1 MAIALIK
8 NIPDRITDSEVLTIL
23 KSNKVTGSYI
33 AYIKDFTNIKD
44 ELLSLWLNVNVKT
57 FRSYKRG
64 DVLLKEN
71 LQEQVILLI
80 SLFKHGV
87 EVFGTVDD
95 FIMWL
100 ESDNFFVDF
109 DKPINYLTTV
119 TGIRF
124 IDDRLTAIEFGDN
137 V

>member
-1 MAIALIK
+1 MAIAVIK

-100 ESDNFFVDF
+100 ESDNFFLDF

-124 IDDRLTAIEFGDN
+124 IGDRLTAIEFGDN

>member
-57 FRSYKRG
+57 LRSYKRG

-100 ESDNFFVDF
+100 ESDNFFLDF
-109 DKPINYLTTV
+109 DKPFNYLTTV

>member
-95 FIMWL
+95 FSMWL
-100 ESDNFFVDF
+100 ESDNFFLDS
-109 DKPINYLTTV
+109 DKPTNYLTTV

>member
-100 ESDNFFVDF
+100 ESDNFFLDF
-109 DKPINYLTTV
+109 DKPFNYLTTV

>member
-1 MAIALIK
+1 MAIAVIK

-64 DVLLKEN
+64 DVMLKEN

-100 ESDNFFVDF
+100 ESDNFFLDF

-124 IDDRLTAIEFGDN
+124 IGDRLTAIEFGDN